1 MRGREK
7 KEGGDW
13 FRTFRSIRGKMQRAK
28 KKKRLN
34 VTIGLR
40 LANTSYLYLLFF
52 FKC

>member
-28 KKKRLN
+28 KKKKAKCYYRFKVSKYILF
-34 VTIGLR
+34 I
-40 LANTSYLYLLFF
+40 LAFF
-52 FKC
+52 F